1 MGGHADREFE
11 ETGPSE
17 DAPSA
22 GDDFEFFSAPGWYTI
37 DYKRNVQ
44 AFWDGAGWSQTRRWR
59 GVGWFEDDTASLL
72 EPAVNADV
80 LTGYG
85 PASVVATAAGRSLR
99 PPSLVRV
106 GETSVP
112 PPAPIVPRCNG
123 TAIGSF
129 VLATLGLFG
138 VGSVLG
144 IIYGFRARGEI
155 RRSRGTQRGDR
166 LALAGIIVG
175 FCTLALFVVAVTFG
189 ILALAG
195 MTSRMNSEINNEVG
209 LPAQLSSQAKQ
220 TADLQCQADLR
231 TVAIALTAYRM
242 YEGAYPTPP
251 KVWSASTYKANYADL
266 TSGAKGGPWLRTA
279 PSTDAYVIKYDTAG
293 NVWVAPP
300 GTYQTAYDP
309 SQGLGSD
316 SNACH
321 VAVR

>member
-1 MGGHADREFE
+1 MGGHTDREFE
-11 ETGPSE
+11 EPNPSE
-17 DAPSA
+17 DEPSV
-22 GDDFEFFSAPGWYTI
+22 DDGFEFFAAPGWYTI

-44 AFWDGAGWSQTRRWR
+44 AFWDGAAWSRTRRWR

-72 EPAVNADV
+72 EPAVSADV

-99 PPSLVRV
+99 PPSLIRV
-106 GETSVP
+106 GEASAL
-112 PPAPIVPRCNG
+112 PPAPVVPRFNG

-129 VLATLGLFG
+129 VLSTLGLFG

-144 IIYGFRARGEI
+144 IIHGFRARGEI

-175 FCTLALFVVAVTFG
+175 ICTLALFVVAMTFG
-189 ILALAG
+189 ILALAR
-195 MTSRMNSEINNEVG
+195 MTSRMNSAIDNQVG
-209 LPAQLSSQAKQ
+209 VPAQLSSQATQ

-242 YEGAYPTPP
+242 YEGSYPIPP
-251 KVWSASTYKANYADL
+251 KAWSASTYKANYADL
-266 TSGAKGGPWLRTA
+266 TSGVKGGPWLRTA
-279 PSTDAYVIKYDTAG
+279 PSTDAYVIKYDAAG

-300 GTYQTAYDP
+300 GTYHAAYDS
-309 SQGLGSD
+309 SQGLGAD